1 MAATILELIEKKT
14 VILDGGMGTELM
26 KRGFSQGECP
36 EKWNIEKPDVLK
48 SIHQSYFEAGSDVV
62 LTNSFGGS
70 QLKLSSYGLDEQ
82 CYELNRQ
89 AGLLAHAVKTDGKF
103 VAGSMGPTGKFLWPQ
118 GDYTESEFEDA
129 YGVQAKGLADG
140 QVDFILIETQYDIKE
155 ALCALRAARKNA
167 SCPVFVTMTFET
179 YPRGFFTMMGNSV
192 SQCITKLE
200 EENVLVIG
208 ANCTLDSEDMA
219 ELIKSMR
226 ESTSL
231 PLIAQANAGK
241 ATLSSDGEVS
251 YSQGIENYAK
261 YVPQIIDNGASLIGG
276 CCGTDPGYIHR
287 IAQILTS
294 KPS

>member
-1 MAATILELIEKKT
+1 MADAILELIKKKT
-14 VILDGGMGTELM
+14 VFLDGGMGTELM
-26 KRGFSQGECP
+26 KHGFSQGECP
-36 EKWNIEKPDVLK
+36 EKWNIEKPDVIK
-48 SIHQSYFEAGSDVV
+48 SIDKSYFEAGSDAV

-89 AGLLAHAVKTDGKF
+89 AGLLAHAVKPEGKF

-140 QVDFILIETQYDIKE
+140 HVDFILIETQYDINE

-179 YPRGFFTMMGNSV
+179 YPKGFFTMMGNSV
-192 SQCITKLE
+192 SLCITKLE
-200 EENVLVIG
+200 EENVPVIG
-208 ANCTLDSEDMA
+208 ANCTLDSEVMA
-219 ELIKSMR
+219 ELIKIMKR
-226 ESTSL
+226 STSL

-241 ATLSSDGEVS
+241 ATLSSEGEVS
-251 YSQGIENYAK
+251 YSQGIENYVK
-261 YVPQIIDNGASLIGG
+261 FVSQIIENGAGIIGG
-276 CCGTDPGYIHR
+276 CCGTDPGYIRR
-287 IAQILTS
+287 ITQILT
-294 KPS
+294 

>member
-1 MAATILELIEKKT
+1 MAGTILDLIEKRT

-26 KRGFSQGECP
+26 KHGFSQGECP

-48 SIHQSYFEAGSDVV
+48 SIHRSYFEAGSDVV

-70 QLKLSSYGLDEQ
+70 KLKLSSYGLEEM

-89 AGLLAHAVKTDGKF
+89 AGLLANAVKPKGKF

-129 YGVQAKGLADG
+129 YGVQTKGLSDG
-140 QVDFILIETQYDIKE
+140 GVDFILIETQYDLKE

-167 SCPVFVTMTFET
+167 SCPVFVTMTFEN
-179 YPRGFFTMMGNSV
+179 YPKGFFTMMGNSV
-192 SQCITKLE
+192 ALCVKSLE
-200 EENVLVIG
+200 DENVPVIG

-226 ESTSL
+226 AATSL

-241 ATLSSDGEVS
+241 ATLTSEGEVS
-251 YSQGIENYAK
+251 YSQGIKNYVK
-261 YVPQIIDNGASLIGG
+261 YVPQIIDNGAGIIGG
-276 CCGTDPGYIHR
+276 CCGTDPGYIRR
-287 IAQILTS
+287 ITQILSS

>member
-1 MAATILELIEKKT
+1 MADTILELIKKKT
-14 VILDGGMGTELM
+14 VLLDGGMGTELI
-26 KRGFSQGECP
+26 KNGFSQGECP
-36 EKWNIEKPDVLK
+36 EKWNIEKPDVIK

-70 QLKLSSYGLDEQ
+70 QLKLSSYELDEQ

-89 AGLLAHAVKTDGKF
+89 AGLLAQAVKPDGKF
-103 VAGSMGPTGKFLWPQ
+103 VAGSIGPTGKFLWPQ

-155 ALCALRAARKNA
+155 ALCALKAARKNA
-167 SCPVFVTMTFET
+167 SCPVFVTMTFEK
-179 YPRGFFTMMGNSV
+179 YPKGFFTMMGNSV
-192 SQCITKLE
+192 SQCITALE
-200 EENVLVIG
+200 EENVPVVG
-208 ANCTLDSEDMA
+208 ANCTLDSADMA
-219 ELIKSMR
+219 DLIKSMR

-241 ATLSSDGEVS
+241 ATLSSEGEVA
-251 YSQGIENYAK
+251 YSQGIENYVK
-261 YVPQIIDNGASLIGG
+261 YVSKIIDNGANIIGG
-276 CCGTDPGYIHR
+276 CCGTDPEYIR
-287 IAQILTS
+287 RFTKILTS

>member
-1 MAATILELIEKKT
+1 MADTILELIEKRT
-14 VILDGGMGTELM
+14 VLLDGGMGTELM
-26 KRGFSQGECP
+26 KHGFSQGECP

-48 SIHQSYFEAGSDVV
+48 SIHRSYFEAGSDVV

-70 QLKLSSYGLDEQ
+70 KLKLSSYGLDEQ

-89 AGLLAHAVKTDGKF
+89 AGLLANEVKPDGKF

-118 GDYTESEFEDA
+118 GDYTEGEFEDA
-129 YGVQAKGLADG
+129 YGEQAKGLADG

-167 SCPVFVTMTFET
+167 SCPVFVTMTFEK
-179 YPRGFFTMMGNSV
+179 YPKGFFTMMGNSV
-192 SQCITKLE
+192 SQCITALE
-200 EENVLVIG
+200 EEKVPVTG
-208 ANCTLDSEDMA
+208 ANCTLDSADMA
-219 ELIKSMR
+219 DLIKSMR

-241 ATLSSDGEVS
+241 ATLSSEGEVA
-251 YSQGIENYAK
+251 YSQGIENYVK
-261 YVPQIIDNGASLIGG
+261 YVPQIKENGASLIGG
-276 CCGTDPGYIHR
+276 CCGTDPEYIR
-287 IAQILTS
+287 RFTQILTS

>member
-1 MAATILELIEKKT
+1 MAETILELIKKRT
-14 VILDGGMGTELM
+14 VVLDGGMGTELM
-26 KRGFSQGECP
+26 KHGFSQGECP
-36 EKWNIEKPDVLK
+36 EKWNIEKPDVIK

-70 QLKLSSYGLDEQ
+70 KLKLSSYGLDEQ

-89 AGLLAHAVKTDGKF
+89 AGLLAQAVKPEGKF

-118 GDYTESEFEDA
+118 GDYTEGEFEDA
-129 YGVQAKGLADG
+129 YGAQAKGLADG

-167 SCPVFVTMTFET
+167 SCPVFVTMTFEK
-179 YPRGFFTMMGNSV
+179 YPKGFFTMMGNSV
-192 SQCITKLE
+192 SQCIADLE
-200 EENVLVIG
+200 KENVPVIG
-208 ANCTLDSEDMA
+208 ANCTLDSADMA
-219 ELIKSMR
+219 DLIKLMR

-241 ATLSSDGEVS
+241 ATLSSEGEVA
-251 YSQGIENYAK
+251 YSQGIENYVK
-261 YVPQIIDNGASLIGG
+261 YVPQIKENGASLIGG
-276 CCGTDPGYIHR
+276 CCGTDPEYIRR
-287 IAQILTS
+287 INQILAS

>member
-1 MAATILELIEKKT
+1 MADTILELIKKRT
-14 VILDGGMGTELM
+14 VFLDGGMGTELM
-26 KRGFSQGECP
+26 KHGFSQGECP

-48 SIHQSYFEAGSDVV
+48 SIHRSYFEAGADVV

-70 QLKLSSYGLDEQ
+70 KLKLSSYGLDEK

-89 AGLLAHAVKTDGKF
+89 AGLLANEVKPENKF

-118 GDYTESEFEDA
+118 GDYTEGEFEDA

-192 SQCITKLE
+192 SQCITDLE
-200 EENVLVIG
+200 EENVPVIG
-208 ANCTLDSEDMA
+208 ANCSLDSKDMA
-219 ELIKSMR
+219 ELIKLMR

-241 ATLSSDGEVS
+241 ATLSSEGEVS
-251 YSQGIENYAK
+251 YSQGIENY
-261 YVPQIIDNGASLIGG
+261 VEFVHQIVNNGANLIGG
-276 CCGTDPGYIHR
+276 CCGTDPEYIGR
-287 IAQILTS
+287 ITQILTS

>member
-1 MAATILELIEKKT
+1 MADAILELIKKKT
-14 VILDGGMGTELM
+14 VFLDGGMGTELM
-26 KRGFSQGECP
+26 KHGFSQGECP
-36 EKWNIEKPDVLK
+36 EKWNIEKPDVIK
-48 SIHQSYFEAGSDVV
+48 SIHKSYFEAGSDAV

-89 AGLLAHAVKTDGKF
+89 AGLLAHAVKPEGKF

-140 QVDFILIETQYDIKE
+140 HVDFILIETQYDINE

-179 YPRGFFTMMGNSV
+179 YPKGFFTMMGNSV
-192 SQCITKLE
+192 SLCITKLE
-200 EENVLVIG
+200 EENVPVIG
-208 ANCTLDSEDMA
+208 ANCTLDSEVMA
-219 ELIKSMR
+219 ELIKIMKR
-226 ESTSL
+226 STSL

-241 ATLSSDGEVS
+241 ATLSSEGEVS
-251 YSQGIENYAK
+251 YSQGIENYVK
-261 YVPQIIDNGASLIGG
+261 FVSQIIENGAGIIGG
-276 CCGTDPGYIHR
+276 CCGTDPGYIRR
-287 IAQILTS
+287 ITQILT
-294 KPS
+294 